1 MRGLAFPTNAI
12 YDREV
17 SYDRDYGTPP
27 AAHIPNVIPI
37 DPALS
42 GSMIDPA
49 LMGNRNSTADEQVSQ
64 SHNMDAV

>member
-1 MRGLAFPTNAI
+1 MRGLAFPTNAV

-27 AAHIPNVIPI
+27 ATHTPHVIPI

-64 SHNMDAV
+64 FHNMDVV